1 MEKIK
6 LAYFLLPFLGW
17 NTITDLKEGR
27 ISFLSVLFFGALGIV
42 LLLCPMGKDL
52 LCQNGSIYVHVLGAG
67 IGLLMLLISVATG
80 GGIGGGD
87 GIVAVVLGWYLGIWQ
102 VLLLFLFAFFSA
114 GLLGG
119 ALLLLKKAGRKS
131 RLPMLPFLLLSYVFL
146 LASGLL

>member
-1 MEKIK
+1 MEKLK

-52 LCQNGSIYVHVLGAG
+52 LCQNGSIYVHALGAG

-80 GGIGGGD
+80 GGIGVGD

-114 GLLGG
+114 EGIRAPLNEQ
-119 ALLLLKKAGRKS
+119 KPFQTETSCVQMPAGCH
-131 RLPMLPFLLLSYVFL
+131 
-146 LASGLL
+146 GE